1 MRVALL
7 AGLLLAVSHPAS
19 AWAQS
24 VAGTSGTGTQQDK
37 DLSEASTDRRLL
49 IYARNWTPERMDR
62 AERVSLL
69 ANSGRCVEGV
79 QLARDEDD
87 DDMADALVVACEE
100 RFERADR
107 LATEANA
114 GHCDQAVEKARRE
127 HDAPMAEVLG
137 EICQRVAVARL
148 GASPEDLTA
157 AARAPTPLD
166 LRSTLVGQWSEQ
178 CGEGADLMIYRDD
191 GTVRIN
197 HLRGRWSIEDGLLVE
212 TFRTMVPGSMGDRG
226 RLMQRSR
233 VFLEGRNGL
242 RKQVVY
248 RTPGPFPPEVN
259 LYRCD
264 D

>member
-7 AGLLLAVSHPAS
+7 VGLLLAFSPGVA

-24 VAGTSGTGTQQDK
+24 GTRASEQEK
-37 DLSEASTDRRLL
+37 RLSQEAIDRQML
-49 IYARNWTPERMDR
+49 IYVRNWTPERMDR

-69 ANSGRCVEGV
+69 ADSGRCVEGV

-87 DDMADALVVACEE
+87 DDMADALVEACED

-107 LATEANA
+107 LAETANA
-114 GHCDQAVEKARRE
+114 GRCDQAIDKARRE
-127 HDAPMAEVLG
+127 HDAAMAEVLG
-137 EICQRVAVARL
+137 EICRRVEVARL
-148 GASPEDLTA
+148 SASPEELA
-157 AARAPTPLD
+157 AAAQVPAPLD
-166 LRSTLVGQWSEQ
+166 LQSMLIGQWAER
-178 CGEGADLMIYRDD
+178 CGENADQMIYRDD

-197 HLRGRWSIEDGLLVE
+197 RFRGRWSVEDGLLVE
-212 TFRTMVPGSMGDRG
+212 TFRTMLPGSMGDRG
-226 RLMQRSR
+226 RLVQRSR
-233 VFLEGRNGL
+233 ISRDGPFGL

-248 RTPGPFPPEVN
+248 RSPGPFPPEVV